1 LRAARTSPPCR
12 PCRTGNVESTTAP
25 RTKRVTPSHGGIC
38 HLRSL
43 RGARGFSRFVS
54 DAVEHALALTKTRE
68 IVAAYEDEHGSF
80 TPEEI
85 EEARR
90 TWHGE

>member
-1 LRAARTSPPCR
+1 MASEHAPPDETTVKKSVTIPRSLAREVEARTG
-12 PCRTGNVESTTAP
+12 T
-25 RTKRVTPSHGGIC
+25 
-38 HLRSL
+38 
-43 RGARGFSRFVS
+43 RGFSRFVS

-68 IVAAYEDEHGSF
+68 IVEAYEDEHGSF

>member
-1 LRAARTSPPCR
+1 MRVGYGARASGRDHRQEVRHHPQIAC
-12 PCRTGNVESTTAP
+12 P
-25 RTKRVTPSHGGIC
+25 RG
-38 HLRSL
+38 RSR

-54 DAVEHALALTKTRE
+54 DAVEHALALTETRE
-68 IVAAYEDEHGSF
+68 IVEVFEDEHGSF

-85 EEARR
+85 EGARR

>member
-1 LRAARTSPPCR
+1 MRAASTAR
-12 PCRTGNVESTTAP
+12 PCDTEVDRSTTGPHTRRVAP
-25 RTKRVTPSHGGIC
+25 PHGGIR
-38 HLRSL
+38 HPVDPAPAP
-43 RGARGFSRFVS
+43 GGFSRFVS

-68 IVAAYEDEHGSF
+68 IVEAYEDEHGPFS
-80 TPEEI
+80 PEEI

>member
-1 LRAARTSPPCR
+1 MATEYAPPDETTAKKSVTIPRSLAGDVEART
-12 PCRTGNVESTTAP
+12 
-25 RTKRVTPSHGGIC
+25 
-38 HLRSL
+38 
-43 RGARGFSRFVS
+43 GARGFSHFVS
-54 DAVEHALALTKTRE
+54 DLAEHALALTKTRE
-68 IVAAYEDEHGSF
+68 IVEAYEDEHGLF

>member
-1 LRAARTSPPCR
+1 M
-12 PCRTGNVESTTAP
+12 
-25 RTKRVTPSHGGIC
+25 
-38 HLRSL
+38 
-43 RGARGFSRFVS
+43 S

-68 IVAAYEDEHGSF
+68 IVEAYEDEHAPF

-90 TWHGE
+90 AWHGG